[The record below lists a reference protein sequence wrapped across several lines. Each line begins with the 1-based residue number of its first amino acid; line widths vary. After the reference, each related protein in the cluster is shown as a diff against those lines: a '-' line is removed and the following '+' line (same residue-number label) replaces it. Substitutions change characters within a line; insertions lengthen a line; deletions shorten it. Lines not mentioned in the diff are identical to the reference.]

1 MGSLVS
7 VRAFLHSNIRFLA
20 LDFLAR
26 WIEMDAKHMLKENT
40 ILKAEST
47 GNLVFLIGDELQL
60 LICYM

>member
-7 VRAFLHSNIRFLA
+7 VRAFLHSNICFLA

-26 WIEMDAKHMLKENT
+26 RIEMDAKHMLKENT